1 MQNKTMSKIY
11 READGVFPR
20 YDSEKLAKEYDE
32 ACFKI
37 ANCLSQMDDLREH
50 IKYLHEIAD
59 DDPSPSLDLETAI
72 EKLGVA
78 LASCTVY
85 KNEYMNESLGVT
97 EENEND

>member
-1 MQNKTMSKIY
+1 MNKIY
-11 READGVFPR
+11 KEADGVSPR

-37 ANCLSQMDDLREH
+37 AKCLSQMDDLRNRVE
-50 IKYLHEIAD
+50 YLHEIAD

-85 KNEYMNESLGVT
+85 KNEYMNESLEVM